1 MNTQNLSYVFR
12 TDSVS
17 LCTFSDLVNLVLVNL
32 LLCGYVIVEYLYIQR
47 FMRVCFSSFEEVCKE
62 LYLKRESPSICFT
75 SLSKQVRNFT
85 NKPFTSDERQA
96 KPSHLQ

>member
-17 LCTFSDLVNLVLVNL
+17 LCTFSDLINLVLVVNL
-32 LLCGYVIVEYLYIQR
+32 LLCGYVIVEYLNIQH
-47 FMRVCFSSFEEVCKE
+47 FMYVCFSFFKEVFKE

-75 SLSKQVRNFT
+75 SLSKQC
-85 NKPFTSDERQA
+85 PE
-96 KPSHLQ
+96 LY